1 MFTPQRF
8 VEQVVAFEYLFDKLD
23 HKNAQNPKY
32 PLKNELIGMFNEF
45 PQLLSQTKLSAEKVS
60 DQIKEIRRTIAH
72 GYAYYYDF
80 KNDANTKYLMIL
92 LDKLIK
98 CMSLRWI
105 GFSNDDIS
113 NYLLF

>member
-32 PLKNELIGMFNEF
+32 PLKNELKGMFNEF

-60 DQIKEIRRTIAH
+60 DQIRKLDALLLMDMHITTIS
-72 GYAYYYDF
+72 
-80 KNDANTKYLMIL
+80 KMTQTPNI
-92 LDKLIK
+92 
-98 CMSLRWI
+98 
-105 GFSNDDIS
+105 
-113 NYLLF
+113 